1 MSFLVRYDA
10 ATTYDSER
18 GLVLVYAVA
27 TFASLMFFIVYA
39 IKELTAALGIYC
51 FNITKKR
58 EKPEKPE

>member
-1 MSFLVRYDA
+1 M
-10 ATTYDSER
+10 
-18 GLVLVYAVA
+18 VYAVA